1 VAFGEKSSAFWF
13 HGRIHP
19 APRVPAFYAE
29 EIQVEEDVTLEI
41 ICEGI
46 SVWAKPGT
54 KRYKQPGEATD
65 LFRLVFSA
73 YALLGR
79 DAFDPELEG
88 WIEATKAQL
97 EGSMV
102 GFIIPRSI
110 GPEEKESA
118 ETKRVQAAADLA
130 IAVREFPS
138 LRLAIR
144 DIYAAVRDRD
154 ASDDAFFF
162 AYRAVEDCARALSG
176 ADTDIGGKEWAALHE
191 RLGLDPDE
199 GKERLEPLTRA
210 RRAAA
215 HGNESAEQLQDA
227 RLKKAQLIDLARETV
242 IRVLENTPDLEIE
255 SLPAVFDG
263 DDTR

>member
-1 VAFGEKSSAFWF
+1 MFRSSSTFRGVAFGEKSSAFWF

-29 EIQVEEDVTLEI
+29 EIQVEEGVTLEI

-54 KRYKQPGEATD
+54 ERYKQPGEATD
-65 LFRLVFSA
+65 LFRLVLSA
-73 YALLGR
+73 YALLAR

-102 GFIIPRSI
+102 GFIIPRTI

-130 IAVREFPS
+130 IAVREIPS

-162 AYRAVEDCARALSG
+162 AYRAVEDCARTVSG
-176 ADTDIGGKEWAALHE
+176 ADSDIGAKEWL
-191 RLGLDPDE
+191 RFM
-199 GKERLEPLTRA
+199 
-210 RRAAA
+210 
-215 HGNESAEQLQDA
+215 
-227 RLKKAQLIDLARETV
+227 
-242 IRVLENTPDLEIE
+242 RVLVSTE
-255 SLPAVFDG
+255 
-263 DDTR
+263 TRERSDWNRSPERDEQRLTGANRLSSSRMRDSRRRS